1 MMDEKTAKTDIAEKA
16 AKATAETAEKTLRT
30 EEKIASQEGTDI
42 PPQAEKAEKAEKQP
56 LSEADRQYRLQEERA
71 IVAEQ
76 QRQQRTAQQSAGSM
90 YTGEGQSAPA
100 SAAFARAF
108 TEALQ

>member
-1 MMDEKTAKTDIAEKA
+1 MMDEKTAKTDIAEKTA
-16 AKATAETAEKTLRT
+16 QSSAETVT
-30 EEKIASQEGTDI
+30 ETPPTEGKIASQEGTEI
-42 PPQAEKAEKAEKQP
+42 PPQAEQAEKTEKQP
-56 LSEADRQYRLQEERA
+56 LSKADRQYRLQEERA
-71 IVAEQ
+71 IAAEQ

-108 TEALQ
+108 AEALQ